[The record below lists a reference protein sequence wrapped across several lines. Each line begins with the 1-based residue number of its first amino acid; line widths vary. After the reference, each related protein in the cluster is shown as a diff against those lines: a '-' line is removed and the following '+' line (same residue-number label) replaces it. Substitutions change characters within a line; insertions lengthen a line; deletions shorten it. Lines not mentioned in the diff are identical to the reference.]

1 MTDEHDVI
9 SLAHSTE
16 LAEHL
21 PNGKLE
27 VVMGAGHDSLIT
39 HAQQVNQLIAAF
51 LGIQPPQ

>member
-1 MTDEHDVI
+1 MTGEHDVI

-21 PNGKLE
+21 PNRKLE
-27 VVMGAGHDSLIT
+27 VVIGAVHDSLIT